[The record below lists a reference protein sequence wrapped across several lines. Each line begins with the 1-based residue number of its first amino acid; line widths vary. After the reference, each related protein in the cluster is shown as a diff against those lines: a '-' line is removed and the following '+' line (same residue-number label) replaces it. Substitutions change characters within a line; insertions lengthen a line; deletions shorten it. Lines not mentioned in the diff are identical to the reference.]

1 MDTYFYYYNHANR
14 YHDHQF
20 SGDCSCTCFS
30 CLYKLDLIF
39 LLIVIY
45 LLLMDKITINI
56 QSADGSSASG
66 TLPLLPIDEDGPELT
81 SANDK
86 SSKCDNEPDESPNS
100 LPESVVSS
108 TSTASTTTS
117 GRKLIKPDISLD
129 FLDASDE
136 DEEEKED
143 ENENE
148 NDDSKINGESDN
160 YCQDNLCNE
169 ELFSNVFISSSR
181 GKRKSCFNV
190 KRQSSFDSD
199 SLSWDSSSAS
209 SSSSSLSCP
218 TTQQKQQSQAYSSLP
233 CNLIDNVYVHEAL
246 EVDLPFN
253 LSLTFT
259 ELGHIRKAL
268 AREEL
273 DSMSFCHSVREQLV
287 NGKLCSTCL
296 KTRFKLF
303 GPWADCCRLCERPV
317 CSRCSSNV
325 QINAKRYNSIPI
337 QLLVPNKRNRK
348 SFTSSSLTS
357 PLPSN
362 PAKMKVKRQQSTSSL
377 SFTSSSSSSCISLPI
392 QSPSSVISSSPSS
405 NGFSSR
411 SFSRLNQWRQS
422 KGSFTS
428 SLPWLRKTVSKDG
441 IKKVDEGDGEEDDED
456 QITRKRDKNVSTMAI
471 KLCLDCEMFFVTL
484 LAI

>member
-14 YHDHQF
+14 YHNQF
-20 SGDCSCTCFS
+20 SGDCSCSCFT

-56 QSADGSSASG
+56 QTADGSSASG
-66 TLPLLPIDEDGPELT
+66 TLPLLPVDEDDPGLT
-81 SANDK
+81 STN
-86 SSKCDNEPDESPNS
+86 SSNCNEEPDESPNS
-100 LPESVVSS
+100 LPESVHSS
-108 TSTASTTTS
+108 SSHASTTSTTTS

-136 DEEEKED
+136 ETSEDEEDDGKEK
-143 ENENE
+143 
-148 NDDSKINGESDN
+148 SKENGESDN

-169 ELFSNVFISSSR
+169 EIFSNVCISSK

-190 KRQSSFDSD
+190 KRQSSVDSD
-199 SLSWDSSSAS
+199 SLSWDSSSVS

-218 TTQQKQQSQAYSSLP
+218 TIHKKQQHEPYSSLP

-337 QLLVPNKRNRK
+337 QLLVPNKRYRQ
-348 SFTSSSLTS
+348 SFTSPSLTSPSMS

-362 PAKMKVKRQQSTSSL
+362 PAKMKVNRQKSTSSL
-377 SFTSSSSSSCISLPI
+377 SFTSSSSSSSISLPI
-392 QSPSSVISSSPSS
+392 QTPSSVLSSSSAISSKPF
-405 NGFSSR
+405 N
-411 SFSRLNQWRQS
+411 RLNQWKRS

-428 SLPWLRKTVSKDG
+428 SLPWLRKTASKDG
-441 IKKVDEGDGEEDDED
+441 NKGDEDGGEEDDDD
-456 QITRKRDKNVSTMAI
+456 QINRKKDKNVSTMVI
-471 KLCLDCEMFFVTL
+471 KLCLDCEVFFVTL